1 MFKFS
6 TTVNTFYGELII
18 EFIPADQQITI
29 VSLIYMLA
37 LSGFNCKDGFLYK
50 QPNTNIINA
59 FVYKDSNDVYNYG
72 EKTIYEL
79 EDFYPNSPKNK

>member
-1 MFKFS
+1 
-6 TTVNTFYGELII
+6 
-18 EFIPADQQITI
+18 
-29 VSLIYMLA
+29 MLA

-59 FVYKDSNDVYNYG
+59 FVYKDSKKVYNYG

-79 EDFYPNSPKNK
+79 EDFLPEPCQEQLTKFGYITNKGLVLKWLTGTNVDYSNV

>member
-1 MFKFS
+1 
-6 TTVNTFYGELII
+6 
-18 EFIPADQQITI
+18 
-29 VSLIYMLA
+29 MLA

-59 FVYKDSNDVYNYG
+59 FPYKDPNDVYNYG

-79 EDFYPNSPKNK
+79 EDFLSESAQEQVTKFGYITNKGLVFKVVNWYYN